1 MSENEGKPVGRRVVL
16 SMLGLGVAGVAAAPV
31 LQNGW
36 QRLLDAD
43 PVGVTGLL
51 PNSGGFRYFSVTAS
65 VPVKNAANY
74 RLTVDGLVDR
84 PRTFTLADLAALPQR
99 RVVHDVQC
107 TDGWKV
113 ENAAFTGVPLS
124 ALLDAVGVKK
134 EGKAIRF
141 TCFDG
146 LYTES
151 LTLEQARRPDVL
163 AALQLQDQPLTHERG
178 GPVRLFVAPMYFY
191 KSAKWLSGITVT
203 DHVQPGYW
211 EDYGYA
217 VDGWL

>member
-1 MSENEGKPVGRRVVL
+1 VRENEGKPVGRRVLL
-16 SMLGLGVAGVAAAPV
+16 SMLGLGAAGIAAAPV
-31 LQNGW
+31 LQGGW
-36 QRLLDAD
+36 QKLLDAD

-51 PNSGGFRYFSVTAS
+51 PNGGGFRYYSVTAS
-65 VPVKNAANY
+65 VPVKNEANY
-74 RLTVDGLVDR
+74 RLSVGGLVER
-84 PRTFTLADLAALPQR
+84 PRTFSLTDLAALPQR

-134 EGKAIRF
+134 EARAIRF
-141 TCFDG
+141 ACFDG

-163 AALQLQDQPLTHERG
+163 AALKLQDQPLTHERG

-203 DHVQPGYW
+203 DRVQQGYW